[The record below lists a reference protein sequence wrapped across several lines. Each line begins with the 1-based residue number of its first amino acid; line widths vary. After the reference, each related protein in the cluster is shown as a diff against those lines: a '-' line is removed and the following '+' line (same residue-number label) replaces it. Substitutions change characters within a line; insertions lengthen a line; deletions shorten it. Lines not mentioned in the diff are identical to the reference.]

1 VTSKRQVK
9 LAYVLSAAIMLAGA
23 AVALTLLA
31 PRRDEVSTADRLR
44 SEGRYAEA
52 LDLYQDTLAKDP
64 TNEEAL
70 WGVAATHLARQ
81 DPPSALDYLNRYL
94 RRYPRGRHSTEARSA
109 LGKLRGAYVENRKP
123 SPELNPGTPPAMPAG
138 PPREIEAAWEQAEKL
153 ERHGQLLDAVAAYAA
168 VGESAADGV
177 TRGAAFE
184 RMARCEARRPPFD
197 YERVRHFYL
206 RAQRAYRE
214 AADAQDADRCQQLAY
229 LAQEYARVEGEREKL
244 AEERR
249 EVERQARELVP
260 APGPREAFEEA
271 LAAFRAGDDPTALRE
286 AGALLDQ
293 VPAAWY
299 IVGMVHA
306 RQGDW
311 EAARRELDHYVA
323 QEPST
328 DFAERAREQLA
339 LMRDKRPLLV
349 DDFLRSAAKWRLD
362 GEKHDA
368 VPATESLKGPEPSE
382 GPAMRL
388 DPGQGTYTSFDKA
401 EKATLSLRLYV
412 PPADAPPLPRTRWQL
427 YGPDALTCAPLLLTD
442 KGLQFFGGTD
452 KPVSVEPGWHTL
464 TIDVTRSVVSAQVD
478 GRFIG
483 EVAREGPFNGVHVR
497 TNENDEAGPL
507 YLDDVTVVEPL
518 SKGDKPR

>member
-1 VTSKRQVK
+1 VTGKRQVK
-9 LAYVLSAAIMLAGA
+9 IAYVLSAAIMLAGA

-31 PRRDEVSTADRLR
+31 PRSSEVSTAGRRR
-44 SEGRYAEA
+44 SEGRYGEA
-52 LDLYQDTLAKDP
+52 LDLYQDTLARDP
-64 TNEEAL
+64 TNEDAL

-94 RRYPRGRHSTEARSA
+94 RRYPRGRYSTEARSA
-109 LGKLRGAYVENRKP
+109 LAKLRGAYVERREP

-153 ERHGQLLDAVAAYAA
+153 ERHGRLLDAVAAYAA
-168 VGESAADGV
+168 VAESAADGI

-214 AADAQDADRCQQLAY
+214 AADAQDGDRCQQLAY
-229 LAQEYARVEGEREKL
+229 LAQEYARVKGEREKL
-244 AEERR
+244 AKEQQ
-249 EVERQARELVP
+249 EVEQQARELVP

-271 LAAFRAGDDPTALRE
+271 LAAFKAGDDAAALRQ
-286 AGALLDQ
+286 GRALLNQ

-311 EAARRELDHYVA
+311 EAARGELDHYVA
-323 QEPST
+323 KEPGT
-328 DFAERAREQLA
+328 EFAERARERLVA
-339 LMRDKRPLLV
+339 IRDKRPLLV
-349 DDFLRSAAKWRLD
+349 DDFLRPAAKWRLD
-362 GEKHDA
+362 GEKPD
-368 VPATESLKGPEPSE
+368 VLPATEALPGPEPSE
-382 GPAMRL
+382 GRCLRL
-388 DPGQGTYTSFDKA
+388 DPGQGAYTSFEKA
-401 EKATLSLRLYV
+401 ENATLNLRLYV
-412 PPADAPPLPRTRWQL
+412 PPADVPPLPRTRWEL

-442 KGLQFFGGTD
+442 KGFQFFGQTG
-452 KPVSVEPGWHTL
+452 KPVPVEPGWHTL
-464 TIDVTRSVVSAQVD
+464 TMDVTRSVVSAQVD
-478 GRFIG
+478 RRFIG
-483 EVAREGPFNGVHVR
+483 EVAREGPFNGLHIR
-497 TNENDEAGPL
+497 CNESGDASPV

-518 SKGDKPR
+518 SKGKKRR